1 MAVVRAPASLM
12 LWPPARTYIRGAS
25 LGHAGLGL
33 VRSIPLAG
41 RGLTKVLLE
50 HFQALR

>member
-1 MAVVRAPASLM
+1 MLQMAVDVAPASLM
-12 LWPPARTYIRGAS
+12 LWPSARIYIHGAG

-41 RGLTKVLLE
+41 V
-50 HFQALR
+50 